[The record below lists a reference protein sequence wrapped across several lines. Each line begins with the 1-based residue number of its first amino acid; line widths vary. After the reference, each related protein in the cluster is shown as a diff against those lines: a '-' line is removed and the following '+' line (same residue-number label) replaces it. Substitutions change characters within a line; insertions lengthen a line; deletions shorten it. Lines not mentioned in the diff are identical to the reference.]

1 MGIVFVKTS
10 EMFVSDGVFQ
20 RNHETMSERTG
31 LFKRENYHFFN
42 ERKKTKDFIE
52 ETNTLNKQIV
62 KNKRSHL

>member
-31 LFKRENYHFFN
+31 LFKRENYRFLTNEKN
-42 ERKKTKDFIE
+42 ERFYWRNKYSEQTNCKK
-52 ETNTLNKQIV
+52 
-62 KNKRSHL
+62 